1 MRQALLLTFMCA
13 GISLFSSCNQQA
25 TQTAESTPQVV
36 IEKTVELPGD
46 ALRIVAI
53 VTVKDE
59 AFVADFEKA
68 AAAVVAGSRAEEGC
82 IYYELGKS
90 NTPLTYAFI
99 EVWKSQEAIDI
110 HNETAHFKAF
120 VEAINGKADL
130 SVCVTNKL
138 H

>member
-1 MRQALLLTFMCA
+1 MKQVLLLAVMFA
-13 GISLFSSCNQQA
+13 GISLFSSCNQPA
-25 TQTAESTPQVV
+25 TQTPEATPQVIV
-36 IEKTVELPGD
+36 EKTVEFPDD
-46 ALRIVAI
+46 ALRIAAI
-53 VTVKDE
+53 VTLKDA
-59 AFVADFEKA
+59 AFAADFEKA

-82 IYYELGKS
+82 VYYELGKS
-90 NTPLTYAFI
+90 STPLTYAFI

-130 SVCVTNKL
+130 NVCITKKL